1 MASSS
6 KPATPKH
13 YFPTP
18 ALDHAFSGIMAGTI
32 ATICMNPLDLI
43 KVQFQVDTTDR
54 RKLSHPGVHKPNAF
68 VRRVLGID
76 VLQDMG
82 NALRDIVRRDGV
94 SGLYRG
100 LSPNVIGNSTSWG
113 LYFLFYTMIKEFMSD
128 RAIQR
133 DASASR
139 ALTPGQHLLAAT
151 ESGAITALLTNP
163 IWVVKT
169 RMFTTSR
176 SGRALHTASS
186 SLPQAADGAV
196 SAVQGTATA
205 PKRLYNGLFQSLRY
219 IWKDEGIQGLYKG
232 GGLALL
238 GVSSGA
244 IQFMAYEELK
254 RWRMQAAKKRL
265 AAAKGMK
272 TFHDDGEAIKLDN
285 SEYLVISGAA
295 KLVAIGLTYPYQVIR
310 SRIQVSPFGDV
321 PFRILIPVKN
331 HATFHLYP
339 NIPTCV
345 RLTFQHEGLRGFY
358 KGMAANAIRV
368 LPGTCVTFVV
378 YENCSWALRGL
389 AERRDAK
396 SLSTSS

>member
-68 VRRVLGID
+68 VRRILGID

-163 IWVVKT
+163 IWVVNT
-169 RMFTTSR
+169 RM
-176 SGRALHTASS
+176 TARQAESNDP
-186 SLPQAADGAV
+186 SLPTTEKSSDSEKSPSTISTFMKIAA
-196 SAVQGTATA
+196 
-205 PKRLYNGLFQSLRY
+205 
-219 IWKDEGIQGLYKG
+219 
-232 GGLALL
+232 
-238 GVSSGA
+238 
-244 IQFMAYEELK
+244 
-254 RWRMQAAKKRL
+254 
-265 AAAKGMK
+265 
-272 TFHDDGEAIKLDN
+272 
-285 SEYLVISGAA
+285 
-295 KLVAIGLTYPYQVIR
+295 
-310 SRIQVSPFGDV
+310 V
-321 PFRILIPVKN
+321 P
-331 HATFHLYP
+331 ATF
-339 NIPTCV
+339 PT
-345 RLTFQHEGLRGFY
+345 
-358 KGMAANAIRV
+358 
-368 LPGTCVTFVV
+368 
-378 YENCSWALRGL
+378 
-389 AERRDAK
+389 
-396 SLSTSS
+396 